1 MELESL
7 VIPAADA
14 AEEAGNLIM
23 NLKQLWASANLEERR
38 KLLLAMLEAVYVD
51 AKQTRSIVALRPKP
65 PFRPIFQ
72 VAISREDSDIRL
84 INEPL
89 ELKSNG
95 SSVFQVETGENI
107 IETRTPTYLWSK
119 YTQAQDDAEFQ

>member
-95 SSVFQVETGENI
+95 SSVFQVETGES
-107 IETRTPTYLWSK
+107 RTPRPIEE
-119 YTQAQDDAEFQ
+119 TQNLLQDYSAL